1 MVLGQGLV
9 CEPHTGTREPPGP
22 LPLAPYGWLS
32 SHHFTAQLALPGQPP
47 AQPPALSCPQS
58 SPNTSL
64 TPGQRLRSSPFVLA
78 PRPCAHCP
86 AFALCAVF
94 HSLPPHSPGTCSC
107 QTLGFHL
114 TGLLHCASDSSSLIS
129 LFTSSLPFKASF
141 VLLLL
146 WKPHKTTLWALS
158 YLYSGAG

>member
-22 LPLAPYGWLS
+22 LPLAPYGWLP
-32 SHHFTAQLALPGQPP
+32 SHHFAAQLALPGQPP

-64 TPGQRLRSSPFVLA
+64 TPGQRLRSTPFVLV
-78 PRPCAHCP
+78 PRSCAHCP

-114 TGLLHCASDSSSLIS
+114 WPSSLSFRLFLSDLFIHILPTHQGLLCPLAPLEA
-129 LFTSSLPFKASF
+129 P
-141 VLLLL
+141 
-146 WKPHKTTLWALS
+146 
-158 YLYSGAG
+158 